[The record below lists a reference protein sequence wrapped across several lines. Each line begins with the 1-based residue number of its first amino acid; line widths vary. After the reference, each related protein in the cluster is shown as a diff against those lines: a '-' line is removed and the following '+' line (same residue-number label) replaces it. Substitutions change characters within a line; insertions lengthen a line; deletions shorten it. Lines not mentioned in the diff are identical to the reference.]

1 MYDIPERTVSSNCGF
16 YIENISTFLDY
27 QLNPNDFLKKF
38 RNLPDLPEE
47 SIICVIDVVGLYL
60 SIPNEEGLRIL
71 RNVSEKRSN
80 KNVST
85 DTLFEL
91 AELVLRN
98 SYFEFDKRY
107 LQQIRGTA
115 IETKLATP
123 YVIICVASLE
133 EDFLETLIKK
143 PWLWCRYIDDIFM
156 IWQHGEDELKIFL
169 DKLNNVHPSITFT
182 CGYSREKVSYLH
194 VQVIVRDFNL
204 ITCIY
209 GKQTVMHTIIFN

>member
-1 MYDIPERTVSSNCGF
+1 M
-16 YIENISTFLDY
+16 
-27 QLNPNDFLKKF
+27 
-38 RNLPDLPEE
+38 
-47 SIICVIDVVGLYL
+47 
-60 SIPNEEGLRIL
+60 
-71 RNVSEKRSN
+71 
-80 KNVST
+80 
-85 DTLFEL
+85 
-91 AELVLRN
+91 LRN

-107 LQQIRGTA
+107 LQKIRGTA

-143 PWLWCRYIDDIFM
+143 PWLWCRYINDIFM

-194 VQVIVRDFNL
+194 VQVIVREFNL